1 MTRILFIA
9 GAAIAAMT
17 IGDMSFNARSV
28 QAAEGPWCA
37 LIAVA
42 QGAVYEDS
50 PIPHIRSCRSVV
62 LAGNRGFCNQNPRWT
77 GPVPT
82 KRAKRRM
89 FIATKGG

>member
-1 MTRILFIA
+1 MTRILLIA
-9 GAAIAAMT
+9 GAAIAAVT
-17 IGDMSFNARSV
+17 ISDMSFNARSA

-42 QGAVYEDS
+42 QGAVYEDCQY
-50 PIPHIRSCRSVV
+50 RTFEACRSVV

-82 KRAKRRM
+82 KRAKRRVHHD
-89 FIATKGG
+89 